1 MSRKEFKKM
10 QKILKENIKFL
21 KTKFNIAKILNI
33 KEQSLNNKI
42 FDNSR
47 KFSIEDLILIKN
59 ATNISYET
67 LIEKDIKKEKL
78 L

>member
-1 MSRKEFKKM
+1 M